1 MEFFTQLKDILTTKT
16 PKEKIDKFKSFYKF
30 YLNGEI
36 EFDHNQNS
44 EIFKT
49 PSYQNFLEIVDA
61 KVMPKRRALSTTA
74 GKAYM
79 VHNIAHIEYSAID
92 LALDH
97 AYRYKNMPKDFYDDW
112 LEVAD
117 DEVRHFLML
126 EEILNKYG
134 CKYGDFGVHSFLFDV
149 SMNSLDLISRMAT
162 IPRYLEASGLDS
174 NPKMM
179 EKLKNIDDEFSREVI
194 KALEIILEEEVT
206 HVKKGDIWFKWA
218 CKENNINPD
227 SYFDIVEKVLPGAKK
242 KKPFVNI
249 KDRQKAGFSCSEI
262 KILTDAKCSD

>member
-1 MEFFTQLKDILTTKT
+1 MEFFRQLREILTTPT
-16 PKEKIDKFKSFYKF
+16 PKEKIDKFKIFYKL
-30 YLNGEI
+30 YLDGTI
-36 EFDHNQNS
+36 EFDHTQQS
-44 EIFKT
+44 ELFKT
-49 PSYQNFLEIVDA
+49 PSYQNFLKIVDA
-61 KVMPKRRALSTTA
+61 KTMPKRRVLSTTA

-79 VHNIAHIEYSAID
+79 VHNIVHIEYSAID

-97 AYRYKNMPKDFYDDW
+97 AYRYKSMPKEFYDDW

-126 EEILNKYG
+126 EEILNRYG
-134 CKYGDFGVHSFLFDV
+134 YKYGDFEVHSFLFDV

-179 EKLKNIDDEFSREVI
+179 EKLKNIDDHFSKEVI
-194 KALEIILEEEVT
+194 SALEIILEEEVT

-218 CKENNINPD
+218 CKKSGIDPKD
-227 SYFDIVEKVLPGAKK
+227 YFDIVERVLPGAKK
-242 KKPFVNI
+242 RKPFVNI

-262 KILTDAKCSD
+262 KVLTDKECFD